1 MWAISRALLLVPL
14 SLVWVPQTQPRSHLL
29 RLSSPPVTCHA
40 RSIDAVVG
48 LQGATGTM
56 LGSAKLR
63 NVARSACRLGQHVG
77 LRIVDARGKTLAI
90 RFKMESRAWLRSWT
104 YPPVNATAGYTDGW
118 FLLRPHAV
126 AWVLLRWL
134 NWCGRASYPA
144 HAVILLPANGGSV
157 RARPGGQP
165 IATPRCDDPTGPSI
179 FHVSPVVQ
187 SLS

>member
-14 SLVWVPQTQPRSHLL
+14 ALVWVPQAQSRSHPS
-29 RLSSPPVTCHA
+29 RISSPPATCHA

-48 LQGATGTM
+48 LQAATGTM
-56 LGSAKLR
+56 LGSTKLR
-63 NVARSACRLGQHVG
+63 NVGRSACRLGQHVG
-77 LRIVDARGKTLAI
+77 LRLVDARGKTLAI

-104 YPPVNATAGYTDGW
+104 NPPVNATAGYRDGW

-134 NWCGRASYPA
+134 NWCGRGSYPV
-144 HAVILLPANGGSV
+144 HAIIVLPASGESV
-157 RARPGGQP
+157 RARTAGQP
-165 IATPRCDDPTGPSI
+165 IATPRCDDPTRPSI